1 MSKVPGH
8 VLTMECGQ
16 CGKPALFVIASTT
29 DDNLKVALCVDC
41 NLKYEHAR
49 ILEFF
54 RLASEYNR
62 ASAGLHRSLGVGG
75 FQYQLPRITVPSGS
89 TVAMTNIHIQGD
101 LLGVLNTGTIQK
113 VDNSVTVIRNEGNE
127 ELATK
132 LAEFVEAVD
141 QATDLSKEAKQQVV
155 ELLSVVSTEVA
166 TPEKER
172 RAAGMLAIL
181 ANIATLVGTGT
192 TIATQWEA
200 LQAMLS
206 GIFS

>member
-1 MSKVPGH
+1 
-8 VLTMECGQ
+8 MECGQ
-16 CGKPALFVIASTT
+16 CGKTALFVIAS
-29 DDNLKVALCVDC
+29 NESEELKMALCVDC

-62 ASAGLHRSLGVGG
+62 TSASLHRSLGVGG

-113 VDNSVTVIRNEGNE
+113 VDNSVTVIRNEGHE
-127 ELATK
+127 ELATRV
-132 LAEFVEAVD
+132 AEFVEAVD
-141 QATDLSKEAKQQVV
+141 QANDMPKDVKEQVV
-155 ELLSVVSTEVA
+155 ELLSVVTTEVA
-166 TPEKER
+166 APATER
-172 RAAGMLAIL
+172 RGAGMLAIL

-192 TIATQWEA
+192 TIAIQWEP
-200 LQAMLS
+200 LWAMLKS
-206 GIFS
+206 IFGG

>member
-1 MSKVPGH
+1 
-8 VLTMECGQ
+8 MECGQ
-16 CGKPALFVIASTT
+16 CGKPALFIIAS
-29 DDNLKVALCVDC
+29 NEAPALRVALCVDC

-62 ASAGLHRSLGVGG
+62 ASASVHRSLGVGG

-113 VDNSVTVIRNEGNE
+113 VDNSVTVIRNDGHE
-127 ELATK
+127 ELARQ
-132 LAEFVEAVD
+132 LAGFVEAVD
-141 QATDLSKEAKQQVV
+141 QTTDLSKEAKQQVV
-155 ELLSVVSTEVA
+155 ELLSLVSTEVA
-166 TPEKER
+166 TPRPER

-181 ANIATLVGTGT
+181 ANIATVVGVSTS
-192 TIATQWEA
+192 IAAQWGPLRDLLA
-200 LQAMLS
+200 AM
-206 GIFS
+206 FR